1 MNWCLC
7 QACGKDKIGLR
18 KEGDGCVTVE
28 GERAGGVA
36 ALIIKALTPQPV
48 SSCRE
53 PLQVLE
59 TQRRV
64 SEREAP
70 EVQTTSLSINILEP

>member
-18 KEGDGCVTVE
+18 KWGGRVCNSGSE

-70 EVQTTSLSINILEP
+70 EVQTTSL